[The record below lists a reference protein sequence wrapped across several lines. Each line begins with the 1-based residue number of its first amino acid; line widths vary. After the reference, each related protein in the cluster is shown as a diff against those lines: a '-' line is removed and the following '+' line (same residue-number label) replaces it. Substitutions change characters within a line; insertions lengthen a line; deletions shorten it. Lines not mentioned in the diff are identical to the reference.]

1 MPLPRQFFIP
11 ADVRTNAL
19 DYYSPANAAL
29 IEQRRSSEQIVS
41 DLRQLREQQNRLVE
55 AMWQERQRREE
66 ERKGKMGR
74 DLTMVVVTAAL
85 AVVGTTLGGL
95 LVSYFNKP
103 KKPKGKS

>member
-1 MPLPRQFFIP
+1 MPQLRRYFVPGNVP
-11 ADVRTNAL
+11 SNVL
-19 DYYSPANAAL
+19 DYYSPANAAML
-29 IEQRRSSEQIVS
+29 AQQRSSEQIVA

-66 ERKGKMGR
+66 ERKGKTQR

-85 AVVGTTLGGL
+85 TVIGTTLGGL

-103 KKPKGKS
+103 KKPKG